1 MTDLRSLPGNVY
13 AAVDWQQLESQTAAP
28 CVDISSYRVVLKQTD
43 EALAHAFNDGVDVAA
58 LVTGRAI
65 VVDHVLKTAWR
76 SFEMQSVTDLALVAV
91 GGYGRGELHPH
102 SDVDLLFLLGDTS
115 DQVIDHKLSLL
126 LSFLWDIG
134 LPVGHSTRTLQDCV
148 LEAQK
153 DITVVTNLME
163 SRLLA
168 GPQRLHEAL
177 MRQTGPSRI
186 WLSAEFF
193 SAKLNEQKK
202 RYHKFGDTAYRL
214 EPNVKE
220 GPGGLRDI
228 QMIGWIAKRH
238 WDRSNLH
245 EIVNH
250 RFLTEHEY
258 RGLLAGEHHLWRVRF
273 ALHLL
278 AGRAEDRLLFDYQRQ
293 LAMQFGY
300 SNQDN
305 NLAVEQF
312 MQQYYRTITEL
323 ERLNEMLLQLF
334 QEVILYTDEP
344 VQQDIISPRFRR
356 RFQARRG
363 FLEVIDEQV
372 FVRYPSALLE
382 VFLVLELHPELKGV
396 RASTIR
402 LIRNHRHLIDEKF
415 RNNPVNRK
423 LFMEMVR
430 QPKGITHAFRRMNR
444 YGVLA
449 AYWPSFAKIV
459 GRMQYD
465 LFHTYTVDE
474 HTLFVL
480 RNIRR
485 FAVEK
490 HAHELPFC
498 SKLIKEI
505 PKLEIL
511 YLAALFHDIA
521 KGRGGDHSELG
532 AEEAERFCLQHS
544 LSYFDT
550 RLVAWLVKYHLLMSL
565 TAQRMDIGDPS
576 VINDFAR
583 RVGSLH
589 RLNYLYLLT
598 VADIRATNPSLW
610 NAWKDALLVD
620 LYRSTRR
627 VLRRGLGVPIVSEEI
642 VSDVKT
648 TALQILKVCQISC
661 ADSKKLWRQ
670 FDDDYFLRHS
680 ADEVAWHTQAII
692 ESGPTMGPLVL
703 VRQLTARGSTEIFV
717 YTQDHEHL
725 FAHITNVLAQQ
736 GLDILDARII
746 TTQTGYTLDTF
757 LVLDESGNPI
767 TDEYRIQEIN
777 QALMRMLRNP
787 QQPPIEVARRVS
799 RHMKYFDIETR
810 ITFENESNSR
820 NTLLE
825 LITADHPGLLSKLGR
840 AFIESDVLVENARIT
855 TLGAR
860 AEDLFNITDI
870 EHRSIV
876 DAAQQERIRQSILRH
891 LEALPGFAK
900 HRAQ

>member
-13 AAVDWQQLESQTAAP
+13 SAVDWQHLEGQTATQG
-28 CVDISSYRVVLKQTD
+28 VDVSSYRALLKQSD
-43 EALAHAFNDGVDVAA
+43 EALAQAFYDGVDIAA

-65 VVDHVLKTAWR
+65 IVDHVLKMAWR
-76 SFEMQSVTDLALVAV
+76 SFNMQTVSDLALVAV

-102 SDVDLLFLLGDTS
+102 SDVDLLFLLGESS
-115 DQVIDHKLSLL
+115 DQDIDHKLSQV

-153 DITVVTNLME
+153 DITVVTNMME
-163 SRLLA
+163 SRLLT

-177 MRQTGPSRI
+177 MQQTGPSRI
-186 WLSAEFF
+186 WLSADFF
-193 SAKLNEQKK
+193 SAKLSEQKK
-202 RYHKFGDTAYRL
+202 RYHKFGNTAYRL
-214 EPNVKE
+214 EPNIKE

-238 WDRSNLH
+238 WNRSNLD

-250 RFLTEHEY
+250 RFLTENEY
-258 RGLLAGEHHLWRVRF
+258 HALRAGEHHLWRVRF

-293 LAMQFGY
+293 LATLFGY

-334 QEVILYTDEP
+334 KEVILYTFEP
-344 VQQDIISPRFRR
+344 AQQNIISPRFRH
-356 RFQARRG
+356 RFQARKG
-363 FLEVIDEQV
+363 FLEVIDEQI
-372 FVRYPSALLE
+372 FVRYPSAWLE
-382 VFLVLELHPELKGV
+382 VFLVLELNPQLKGI

-415 RNNPVNRK
+415 RSNPVNRG
-423 LFMEMVR
+423 LFMEMLR
-430 QPKGITHAFRRMNR
+430 QPEGITHAFRRMNR

-465 LFHTYTVDE
+465 LFHTYTVEE

-485 FAVEK
+485 FTVVQ

-505 PKLEIL
+505 PKLDIL

-532 AEEAERFCLQHS
+532 AKEAERFCLQHG
-544 LSYFDT
+544 LSYFDA
-550 RLVAWLVKYHLLMSL
+550 RMVAWLVKYHLLMSL
-565 TAQRMDIGDPS
+565 TAQRMDISDPS
-576 VINDFAR
+576 VIHDFAH

-598 VADIRATNPSLW
+598 VADIRGTNPSLW

-627 VLRRGLGVPIVSEEI
+627 VLRRGLGAPIVSEEI
-642 VSDVKT
+642 VEDAKT
-648 TALQILKVCQISC
+648 TALQILEVCQIPR
-661 ADSKKLWRQ
+661 ADSKRLWQQ
-670 FDDDYFLRHS
+670 FNDDYFLRHS
-680 ADEVAWHTQAII
+680 ADEIAWHTQAII
-692 ESGPTMGPLVL
+692 ESGPITGPLVL

-725 FAHITNVLAQQ
+725 FAHIANVLAQQ

-746 TTQTGYTLDTF
+746 TTQAGYTLDTF
-757 LVLDESGNPI
+757 LVLDESGDPI
-767 TDEYRIQEIN
+767 TDEYRIQEIS
-777 QALMRMLRNP
+777 QVMTRLLRNP
-787 QQPPIEVARRVS
+787 QQPPLEVARRVA
-799 RHMKYFDIETR
+799 RHIKYFDVETR

-825 LITADHPGLLSKLGR
+825 LITADHPGLLSRVGR

-855 TLGAR
+855 TLGAQ

-870 EHRSIV
+870 EHRPIADTV
-876 DAAQQERIRQSILRH
+876 RQARIRQSILRH
-891 LEALPGFAK
+891 LEELPGFAK
-900 HRAQ
+900 H

>member
-13 AAVDWQQLESQTAAP
+13 SAVDWQHFAGQTGAQD
-28 CVDISSYRVVLKQTD
+28 VDVRAYRAVLKQTD
-43 EALAHAFNDGVDVAA
+43 EALAHAFYEGVDIAA
-58 LVTGRAI
+58 LVTGRATI
-65 VVDHVLKTAWR
+65 VDHVLKTAWCAFNMHVV
-76 SFEMQSVTDLALVAV
+76 SDLALVAV

-102 SDVDLLFLLGDTS
+102 SDIDLLFLLGDIS
-115 DQVIDHKLSLL
+115 DQNIDHKLSRL

-153 DITVVTNLME
+153 DITVVTNLLE
-163 SRLLA
+163 SRLLM
-168 GPQRLHEAL
+168 GPKHLHEAL
-177 MRQTGPSRI
+177 MQQTGPTHI
-186 WLSAEFF
+186 WLSADFF
-193 SAKLNEQKK
+193 SAKLSEQRK
-202 RYHKFGDTAYRL
+202 RYYKFGNTAYRL

-220 GPGGLRDI
+220 GAGGLRDI

-238 WDRSNLH
+238 WNRSNLY

-258 RGLLAGEHHLWRVRF
+258 RALLAGEHHLWRVRF

-278 AGRAEDRLLFDYQRQ
+278 AARAEDRLLFDYQRQ
-293 LAMQFGY
+293 LARLFGY
-300 SNQDN
+300 TNLDN

-323 ERLNEMLLQLF
+323 EQLNEMLLQLF
-334 QEVILYTDEP
+334 KEVILYTVEP
-344 VQQDIISPRFRR
+344 AQQNIISPRFRH
-356 RFQARRG
+356 RFQARKG
-363 FLEVIDEQV
+363 FLEVIDEQI

-415 RNNPVNRK
+415 RNNPVNRG
-423 LFMEMVR
+423 LFMEMLR
-430 QPKGITHAFRRMNR
+430 QPEGITHAFRRMNR

-465 LFHTYTVDE
+465 LFHTYTVEE

-485 FAVEK
+485 FTVAK

-511 YLAALFHDIA
+511 YLAALFHDVA

-532 AEEAERFCLQHS
+532 AKEAEHFCLQHGFS
-544 LSYFDT
+544 HFDA
-550 RLVAWLVKYHLLMSL
+550 RMVAWLVKYHLLMSL
-565 TAQRMDIGDPS
+565 TVQRMDISDPS
-576 VINDFAR
+576 VINDFAH

-598 VADIRATNPSLW
+598 VADIRGTNPSLW

-620 LYRSTRR
+620 LYGSTRR

-642 VSDVKT
+642 ITDVKT
-648 TALQILKVCQISC
+648 TALQILKVCQIPRT
-661 ADSKKLWRQ
+661 DSERLWQQ
-670 FDDDYFLRHS
+670 FNDDYFLRHS

-692 ESGPTMGPLVL
+692 ESGPIRGPLVL

-725 FAHITNVLAQQ
+725 FAHIANVLAQQ

-746 TTQTGYTLDTF
+746 TTQAGYTLDTF
-757 LVLDESGNPI
+757 LVLDEAGDPI
-767 TDEYRIQEIN
+767 TDEYRIQEIS
-777 QALMRMLRNP
+777 QAMIRMLCDP
-787 QQPPIEVARRVS
+787 QQPPIEVARRVA
-799 RHMKYFDIETR
+799 RHIKYFDVETR

-825 LITADHPGLLSKLGR
+825 LITVDHPGLLSKVGR

-855 TLGAR
+855 TLGAQ
-860 AEDLFNITDI
+860 AEDLFNITDLD
-870 EHRSIV
+870 HRPIV
-876 DAAQQERIRQSILRH
+876 DPARQECIRQSILRH
-891 LEALPGFAK
+891 LKELPGFVK
-900 HRAQ
+900 H